1 MYGWIN
7 RRWQQG
13 AGDGEDDDRAEIVH
27 RARPPRAD
35 RGRGDRRALRERL
48 RGRVAR
54 RDRRAHRGEQGRALL
69 PLHRQERAA
78 ARGRRARADRGG
90 RVHDPAGRGGHLV
103 PGRAADLRDV
113 EPRLHRRAPARDH
126 RVHRD
131 RERDAARRQRAAALP
146 RGAPVGGPGP
156 DPAARGGPGG
166 GRVRPVLGLRDR
178 GVAARVGRRDLRAAA
193 GRSGDGRRRIRGA
206 AARPVRAGGAGMT
219 AARRAPDPVV
229 DEQGAAALRIS
240 GLAKSFGDTAAVSD
254 VQLTV
259 GAGSFLGLVGPNG
272 AGKTTLLS
280 MAIGLLRPDRGT
292 AFVLGQDVW
301 SKAGSVAAKQ
311 LIGALPDGL
320 ALPQRLTGAELL
332 TYLGL
337 LRGMPAG
344 VVRDR
349 TAELINV
356 LDLAHAGRTL
366 IADYSTGMRKKIGLA
381 SALLHGPRVLVLDE
395 PFEAVDPVSAAVVR
409 AILDG
414 FIAAGGT
421 VVMST
426 HVMALVEQVCDQV
439 AVMAHGRILR
449 TGTLSA
455 VRGGQ
460 TLEAA
465 FAELVGA
472 APARGLSWFA
482 S

>member
-1 MYGWIN
+1 MT
-7 RRWQQG
+7 
-13 AGDGEDDDRAEIVH
+13 
-27 RARPPRAD
+27 
-35 RGRGDRRALRERL
+35 
-48 RGRVAR
+48 
-54 RDRRAHRGEQGRALL
+54 
-69 PLHRQERAA
+69 
-78 ARGRRARADRGG
+78 
-90 RVHDPAGRGGHLV
+90 
-103 PGRAADLRDV
+103 
-113 EPRLHRRAPARDH
+113 AP
-126 RVHRD
+126 
-131 RERDAARRQRAAALP
+131 QST
-146 RGAPVGGPGP
+146 PGP
-156 DPAARGGPGG
+156 LTDATDVP
-166 GRVRPVLGLRDR
+166 
-178 GVAARVGRRDLRAAA
+178 
-193 GRSGDGRRRIRGA
+193 
-206 AARPVRAGGAGMT
+206 
-219 AARRAPDPVV
+219 
-229 DEQGAAALRIS
+229 ALRIA

-254 VQLTV
+254 VELTV
-259 GAGSFLGLVGPNG
+259 GSGSFLGLVGPNG

-280 MAIGLLRPDRGT
+280 MAIGLLHPDRGT

-301 SKAGSVAAKQ
+301 SKTGSVRAKQ

-320 ALPQRLTGAELL
+320 ALPQRLTGTELL

-337 LRGMPAG
+337 LRGMPED
-344 VVRDR
+344 VVRGR
-349 TAELINV
+349 AAELLDV
-356 LDLAHAGRTL
+356 LDLTHAGRTL

-414 FIAAGGT
+414 FLAAGGT

>member
-1 MYGWIN
+1 
-7 RRWQQG
+7 
-13 AGDGEDDDRAEIVH
+13 
-27 RARPPRAD
+27 
-35 RGRGDRRALRERL
+35 
-48 RGRVAR
+48 
-54 RDRRAHRGEQGRALL
+54 
-69 PLHRQERAA
+69 
-78 ARGRRARADRGG
+78 
-90 RVHDPAGRGGHLV
+90 
-103 PGRAADLRDV
+103 
-113 EPRLHRRAPARDH
+113 
-126 RVHRD
+126 
-131 RERDAARRQRAAALP
+131 
-146 RGAPVGGPGP
+146 
-156 DPAARGGPGG
+156 
-166 GRVRPVLGLRDR
+166 
-178 GVAARVGRRDLRAAA
+178 
-193 GRSGDGRRRIRGA
+193 
-206 AARPVRAGGAGMT
+206 MT
-219 AARRAPDPVV
+219 AAQPAPRPPVRQQ
-229 DEQGAAALRIS
+229 DAPALRIA

-254 VQLTV
+254 VELTV
-259 GAGSFLGLVGPNG
+259 ACGSFLGLVGPNG

-301 SKAGSVAAKQ
+301 SKPGSMKAKE

-320 ALPQRLTGAELL
+320 ALPQRLTGTELL

-337 LRGMPAG
+337 LRGMPED
-344 VVRDR
+344 VVRER
-349 TAELINV
+349 AAELLDV
-356 LDLAHAGRTL
+356 LDLTYAGRTL

-414 FIAAGGT
+414 FLAAGGT